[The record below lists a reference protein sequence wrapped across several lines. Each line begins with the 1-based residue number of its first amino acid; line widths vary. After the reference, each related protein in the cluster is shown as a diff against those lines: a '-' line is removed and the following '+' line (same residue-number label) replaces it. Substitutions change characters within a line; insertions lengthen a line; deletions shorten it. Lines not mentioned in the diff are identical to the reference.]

1 MADFLVTGCGGPGA
15 RMNPDGT
22 FEIEGEGVRSQP
34 LPPAV
39 YEWAGLINQAAAA
52 HGVSAPFIAGIMA
65 FESGGKAQVFSGQGA
80 QGLMELLPSTA
91 RGLAGKNLSIDE
103 IRDPATNID
112 LGTKYLAQLW
122 NEYHGNPVRVA
133 FAYNAGGARCGAGRS
148 KVPDE
153 AHAPCTPNRFGLVA
167 DCYSLSKGTIDYA
180 GPVLHYANA
189 ALASGKFAAGLA
201 GPPLS
206 VASVVPSGAGPKI
219 FAAAALSFLAVTL
232 WKSRG

>member
-1 MADFLVTGCGGPGA
+1 
-15 RMNPDGT
+15 MNPDGT

-39 YEWAGLINQAAAA
+39 YDWADLINRSAATYQLPA
-52 HGVSAPFIAGIMA
+52 HFIAGIMA
-65 FESGGKAQVFSGQGA
+65 FESGGKSQVSSVNGA

-91 RGLAGKNLSIDE
+91 RGLAGRDLSLDE

-112 LGTKYLAQLW
+112 LGSRYLAKLW
-122 NEYHGNPVRVA
+122 RDNGGNPVRIA
-133 FAYNAGGARCGAGRS
+133 FAYNAGSARCGAGRS

-153 AHAPCTPNRFGLVA
+153 ARAPCAPNRFGLVA
-167 DCYSLSKGTIDYA
+167 DCYSLAKGTIDYA

-189 ALASGKFAAGLA
+189 ALASGKFGAGLA

-206 VASVVPSGAGPKI
+206 VASVMPPGAGPKI
-219 FAAAALSFLAVTL
+219 FAAAAVAFLAVTL
-232 WKSRG
+232 WKSRA